1 MSAAI
6 ETDVPVIAER
16 RGAVG
21 WITLNRPE
29 KRNALSLA
37 MWQAVGRAAR
47 DFGADPAVRCVVLHG
62 AGGSFA
68 AGADIGQFED
78 ARASAAA
85 EEQYK
90 ATADEAF
97 DGLGALPQPLVAMIE
112 GFCIGG
118 GLGLAL
124 QADLRVAS
132 AEARFGIPAARLGI
146 AYDHLRLRRLVDV
159 VGPSAAKDILFTARR
174 LDAEEA
180 HRIGLIDRIV
190 PQGGLEAA
198 VEELLAQ
205 LCDNAPLS
213 LRACKAAVDEWCL
226 DPADRSPGK
235 LDGLER
241 ACFDSADYA
250 EGRRAFLEKRRPRF
264 TGR

>member
-1 MSAAI
+1 MSASVMPDAH
-6 ETDVPVIAER
+6 VLAER
-16 RGAVG
+16 RGTVG

-29 KRNALSLA
+29 KRNALSLS

-47 DFGADPAVRCVVLHG
+47 EFGADPAIRCVVLYG

-78 ARASAAA
+78 ARASAEA
-85 EEQYK
+85 EQRYK

-97 DGLGALPQPLVAMIE
+97 DGLGNLPQPLVAVIE

-132 AEARFGIPAARLGI
+132 EDARFGIPAARLGI
-146 AYDHLRLRRLVDV
+146 AYDHVRLRRLVDV

-174 LDAEEA
+174 LDTAEA
-180 HRIGLIDRIV
+180 WRMGLIDRIALA
-190 PQGGLEAA
+190 GRLEAVA
-198 VEELLAQ
+198 GELLDQ
-205 LCDNAPLS
+205 MCDNAPLS

-226 DPADRSPGK
+226 DPTDRHPGR
-235 LDGLER
+235 LDALER
-241 ACFDSADYA
+241 ACFDSEDYS

-264 TGR
+264 AGR